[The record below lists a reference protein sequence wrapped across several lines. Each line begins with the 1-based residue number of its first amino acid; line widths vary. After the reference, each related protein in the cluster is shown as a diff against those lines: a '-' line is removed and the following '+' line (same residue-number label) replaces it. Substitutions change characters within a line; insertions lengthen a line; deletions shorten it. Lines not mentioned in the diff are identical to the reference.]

1 MCVVAEFVYLVFN
14 QMIKSQAARFM
25 RHVRSLLSAQP
36 AISPAIAIP
45 RHLVDPAQHDARTW
59 RLFFKNKF
67 RFAQK
72 DSFILG
78 ACGSVFN
85 SSGPSQKVIARR
97 IQLAGFVRNP
107 VDGDMSFW
115 LIERYR
121 TDKSIP
127 GFSGASDL
135 RWIDQGSYLCIPIE

>member
-1 MCVVAEFVYLVFN
+1 
-14 QMIKSQAARFM
+14 MIKSQAARFV

-36 AISPAIAIP
+36 AIPLAIAIP
-45 RHLVDPAQHDARTW
+45 RHLKDPAQHDARA
-59 RLFFKNKF
+59 RYLFFKNKF

-72 DSFILG
+72 DSLVLG

-85 SSGPSQKVIARR
+85 SSGPSQKVIPSR

-107 VDGDMSFW
+107 MDGDMSFW

-127 GFSGASDL
+127 GF
-135 RWIDQGSYLCIPIE
+135 